1 MGCVNR
7 ISLVIFDMD
16 GLMFDTESLAIH
28 TWKKAGKSYGIPI
41 SESIVIESI
50 GLDIQGAE
58 KVFKKHLG
66 ENFPYHEIRSLRLK
80 YAHDYINDNGI
91 PVKKGLYELIEFL
104 EQKPVL
110 KAVATSTERERTE
123 HLLRSV
129 GLIDQFDLVICGD
142 EVSKGKPEPD
152 IFFAAAKK
160 LNCKNNESVVLEDST
175 NGIIAASRA
184 NMVPFLVFDRKKPD
198 MDVEKLAKKT
208 FNSLLEVRDYFQ
220 KIEFIW

>member
-1 MGCVNR
+1 MNK

-16 GLMFDTESLAIH
+16 GLMFDTERLAIY
-28 TWKKAGKSYGIPI
+28 TWIKAGESYGIHI
-41 SESIVIESI
+41 SDSLVVKSI

-80 YAHDYINDNGI
+80 YAHDHVNENGI

-104 EQKPVL
+104 EQKTVL
-110 KAVATSTERERTE
+110 KAVATSTERQRTE
-123 HLLRSV
+123 HLLRSA
-129 GLIDQFDLVICGD
+129 GLIDKFDLIICGD
-142 EVSKGKPEPD
+142 EVSNGKPEPD
-152 IFFAAAKK
+152 IFLAAARK
-160 LNCKNNESVVLEDST
+160 LNCKSNESVVLEDSA

-184 NMVPFLVFDRKKPD
+184 YMVPFLVFDIKKPD
-198 MDVEKLAKKT
+198 KNIEKLAQKT

-220 KIEFIW
+220 KIEFL

>member
-1 MGCVNR
+1 MGFVNR

-16 GLMFDTESLAIH
+16 GLMFDTERLVIY
-28 TWKKAGKSYGIPI
+28 TWIKAGKSYGIHI
-41 SESIVIESI
+41 SDSLVVKSI

-80 YAHDYINDNGI
+80 YAHDYVNENGI

-104 EQKPVL
+104 EQKTVL
-110 KAVATSTERERTE
+110 KAVATSTERQRTE
-123 HLLRSV
+123 HLLRSA
-129 GLIDQFDLVICGD
+129 GLIDKFDLVICGD
-142 EVSKGKPEPD
+142 EVSNGKPEPD
-152 IFFAAAKK
+152 IFLAVVRK
-160 LNCKNNESVVLEDST
+160 LNCKSNESVVLEDSA

-184 NMVPFLVFDRKKPD
+184 YMVPFLVFDIKKPD
-198 MDVEKLAKKT
+198 KNIEKLAQKT

-220 KIEFIW
+220 KIEFL

>member
-1 MGCVNR
+1 MGFVNR

-16 GLMFDTESLAIH
+16 GLMFDTERLVIY
-28 TWKKAGKSYGIPI
+28 TWIKAGKSYGIHI
-41 SESIVIESI
+41 SDSLVVKSI

-80 YAHDYINDNGI
+80 YAHDYVNENGI

-104 EQKPVL
+104 EQKTVL
-110 KAVATSTERERTE
+110 KAVATSTERQRTE
-123 HLLRSV
+123 HLLRSA
-129 GLIDQFDLVICGD
+129 GLIDKFDLVIFGD
-142 EVSKGKPEPD
+142 EVSNGKPEPD
-152 IFFAAAKK
+152 IFLAAARK
-160 LNCKNNESVVLEDST
+160 LNCKSNESVVLEDSA

-184 NMVPFLVFDRKKPD
+184 YMVPFLVFDIKKPD
-198 MDVEKLAKKT
+198 KNIEKLAQKT

-220 KIEFIW
+220 KIEFL

>member
-1 MGCVNR
+1 MGFVNR

-16 GLMFDTESLAIH
+16 GLMFDTERLVIY
-28 TWKKAGKSYGIPI
+28 TWIKAGKSYGIHI
-41 SESIVIESI
+41 SDSLVVKSI

-80 YAHDYINDNGI
+80 YAHDYVNENGI

-104 EQKPVL
+104 EQKTVL
-110 KAVATSTERERTE
+110 KAVATSTERQRTE
-123 HLLRSV
+123 HLLRSA
-129 GLIDQFDLVICGD
+129 GLIDKFDLVICGD
-142 EVSKGKPEPD
+142 EVSNGKPEPD
-152 IFFAAAKK
+152 IFLAAARK
-160 LNCKNNESVVLEDST
+160 LNCKSNESVVLEDSA

-184 NMVPFLVFDRKKPD
+184 YMVPFLVFDIKKPD
-198 MDVEKLAKKT
+198 KNIEKLAQKT

-220 KIEFIW
+220 KIEFL